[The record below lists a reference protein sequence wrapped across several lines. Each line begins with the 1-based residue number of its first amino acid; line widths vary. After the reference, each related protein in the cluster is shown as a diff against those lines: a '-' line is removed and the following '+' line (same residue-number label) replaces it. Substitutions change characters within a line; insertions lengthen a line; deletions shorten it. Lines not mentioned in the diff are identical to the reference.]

1 MNPEN
6 TDETFD
12 QMMRNADLDARL
24 ARLSARADRT
34 RPAATTS
41 PAGGSGGKRRSAA
54 RGSRRT
60 ALGLS
65 AVTTLGLA
73 GWMYSAAGTTSTNL
87 ASIASTSDTT
97 ATSATSAT
105 SATAATTATTAATTA
120 TTAKSST
127 ASTTATT
134 AASSAATSAGSSTAL
149 KDGTYTGASST
160 TRWGP
165 VQVKITVSGGK
176 ITAVDV
182 LSYPRND
189 NKSASINATAV
200 PRLVQSTLT
209 AQSAAISSVSG
220 ATYTSASYKTSLQSA
235 IDAARAAG

>member
-1 MNPEN
+1 MNSEN

-24 ARLSARADRT
+24 ARLSARADRS
-34 RPAATTS
+34 RPAAASAARDTNG
-41 PAGGSGGKRRSAA
+41 ANGSKRRSAA

-87 ASIASTSDTT
+87 SSISASG
-97 ATSATSAT
+97 
-105 SATAATTATTAATTA
+105 AADTTAATTA
-120 TTAKSST
+120 TTTAASTATTSRSTT

-134 AASSAATSAGSSTAL
+134 APSASSAATSAGTSTSK
-149 KDGTYTGASST
+149 KDGTYTGTSST

-165 VQVKITVSGGK
+165 VQVQITVSGGR
-176 ITAVDV
+176 ITAVNV

-200 PRLVQSTLT
+200 PRLVQSTLS
-209 AQSAAISSVSG
+209 AQSASISSVSG
-220 ATYTSASYKTSLQSA
+220 ATYTSAGYKTSLQSA
-235 IDAARAAG
+235 IDASRAAG

>member
-97 ATSATSAT
+97 ATSATS
-105 SATAATTATTAATTA
+105 ATTATTAATTA